1 MKRIAARV
9 CSCQPTTRHVVF
21 ALLVTSFTIAFALT
35 TLQAQPVPLPDG
47 WVVLPDDEYRALRQ
61 RANPSPPVPPTPAV
75 AAALSRVDYDLRV
88 EGESVTGR
96 AQLTVDVLREGWTT
110 VAIPSGLM
118 ARQAEIDGRP
128 VALIP
133 GADPQILLSRVG
145 RSLVTLDVV
154 LPLTTGPGTESIV
167 VPQSPA
173 PITRVALA
181 LPRSGVT
188 LTTTDGFVSER
199 TETSDESRWV
209 AYGRPHQPLSL
220 TWRRKVD
227 DRRSERPL
235 RVRARISQLIALGE
249 ELGQLSAS
257 LRVEVLQGLAREL
270 VLAIPPHVTV
280 AQVDGPTVA
289 DWEATSGSL
298 KVRFLEPV
306 STEVSFVVQG
316 DVRTAR
322 QGSIAV
328 PLVRLPSAERETGG
342 VAIDVLGSGELGERQ
357 SRGMDPTDVSDLG
370 DIVAGRESPSM
381 AAFRFRP
388 MAGSDGR
395 ALSISV
401 VRYTPQAVLIAN
413 VEEARYRTLMSEDG
427 RLLVE
432 ARYAIRN
439 NQRAFLKVALPEGAA
454 LWSADVAGRPIRP
467 GVADASGVLLP
478 LEKGRAGE
486 EAPTFIVS
494 LMYLQR
500 TRTWERAGSATLELP
515 ALDLPVSRTGVEFNY
530 SPRFRVEPLPGT
542 FRVEDNIGPTAE
554 AFARPSGV
562 DQEATQMVPAVA
574 PPPPPLAAS
583 RPSSGLQA
591 LVDRFKTDTGGRTSV
606 GTLPVQVA
614 FPHFGSSVFF
624 AAELTPEAHAPALA
638 FTFTRIRD

>member
-1 MKRIAARV
+1 MKRTAIRV
-9 CSCQPTTRHVVF
+9 CSYRPTTRHAVV
-21 ALLVTSFTIAFALT
+21 ALLVTSFTIEFAVTALY
-35 TLQAQPVPLPDG
+35 AQPAALPDG
-47 WVVLPDDEYRALRQ
+47 WVVLPNDEYLALRQ
-61 RANPSPPVPPTPAV
+61 RANPSPPVPPISAV

-96 AQLTVDVLREGWTT
+96 AQLTIDVLREGWTT

-118 ARQAEIDGRP
+118 ARQAQIDGRP

-133 GADPQILLSRVG
+133 GASPQILLSRVG
-145 RSLVTLDVV
+145 RTLVTLDVV
-154 LPLTTGPGTESIV
+154 LPLTTGPGTESIA

-173 PITRVALA
+173 PISRVVLA

-188 LTTTDGFVSER
+188 LTTTDGFVSEH
-199 TETSDESRWV
+199 TQTGDESRWV
-209 AYGRPHQPLSL
+209 AYGRPHLPLSL

-227 DRRSERPL
+227 DRRSELPL
-235 RVRARISQLIALGE
+235 RVRARISQLVGLGE

-257 LRVEVLQGLAREL
+257 VRVEVQQGLAREL
-270 VLAIPPHVTV
+270 VLAVPPSVTV

-298 KVRFLEPV
+298 TVRFLEPV
-306 STEVSFVVQG
+306 ASEVGFVVQG
-316 DVRTAR
+316 DVRTPR
-322 QGSIAV
+322 EGSIAV
-328 PLVRLPSAERETGG
+328 PLVRVPSAERETGG

-370 DIVAGRESPSM
+370 DLITGRESPSM
-381 AAFRFRP
+381 VAFRFRP
-388 MAGSDGR
+388 ITGSDGR
-395 ALSISV
+395 VLSVSV
-401 VRYTPQAVLIAN
+401 VRYSPQAVLIAN
-413 VEEARYRTLMSEDG
+413 VEEARYRALMSEDG

-439 NQRAFLKVALPEGAA
+439 NQRAFLKLTLPEGAT
-454 LWSADVAGRPIRP
+454 LWSAEVSGRPIRP

-486 EAPTFIVS
+486 EAPTFTVS

-500 TRTWERAGSATLELP
+500 TQAWGRTGSTTLELP

-530 SPRFRVEPLPGT
+530 SPRFRVEPLPGA

-554 AFARPSGV
+554 AFTRASLV
-562 DQEATQMVPAVA
+562 DRAVTQGAPAV
-574 PPPPPLAAS
+574 PPPPPTAS
-583 RPSSGLQA
+583 RSSSGLQA
-591 LVDRFKTDTGGRTSV
+591 LVDRFRTDVGGRTSV
-606 GTLPVQVA
+606 GTLPVHVA
-614 FPHFGSSVFF
+614 FPNFGSSVFL
-624 AAELTPEAHAPALA
+624 AAELTPESHAPALA
-638 FTFTRIRD
+638 FAFKRIRD

>member
-1 MKRIAARV
+1 MKRIAVRV
-9 CSCQPTTRHVVF
+9 CSCRPTTRHATI
-21 ALLVTSFTIAFALT
+21 ALLVTSFTILFALA
-35 TLQAQPVPLPDG
+35 TLHAQPVSLPDG

-61 RANPSPPVPPTPAV
+61 RANPSPPTPPRPAV

-88 EGESVTGR
+88 DGESVAGR
-96 AQLTVDVLREGWTT
+96 AQLTIDVLREGWAT

-118 ARQAEIDGRP
+118 ARQAQIDGRP

-133 GADPQILLSRVG
+133 GASPQILLSRVG
-145 RSLVTLDVV
+145 RTLVALDVV
-154 LPLTTGPGTESIV
+154 LPLTAGPGTETIV

-181 LPRSGVT
+181 VPRSGVT
-188 LTTTDGFVSER
+188 LTTTDGFVSEHA
-199 TETSDESRWV
+199 ETSDESRWV

-227 DRRSERPL
+227 DRRSELPL
-235 RVRARISQLIALGE
+235 RVRARISQLVGLGE

-257 LRVEVLQGLAREL
+257 VRLEVQQGLAREL
-270 VLAIPPHVTV
+270 VLAIPLSVTV

-289 DWEATSGSL
+289 DWDATSGSL
-298 KVRFLEPV
+298 RVRFLEPV
-306 STEVSFVVQG
+306 ASEVSFVVQG

-322 QGSIAV
+322 QGSIVV
-328 PLVRLPSAERETGG
+328 PLVRVPSAERETGG

-439 NQRAFLKVALPEGAA
+439 NQRAFLKVTLPEGAT

-486 EAPTFIVS
+486 EAPTFAVS
-494 LMYLQR
+494 LTYLQR
-500 TRTWERAGSATLELP
+500 TRAWDRTGSTTLELP
-515 ALDLPVSRTGVEFNY
+515 ALDLPISRTGVEFNY
-530 SPRFRVEPLPGT
+530 SPRFRVEPLPGA

-554 AFARPSGV
+554 AFTRPPVVDANRVARAG
-562 DQEATQMVPAVA
+562 
-574 PPPPPLAAS
+574 PPPPPPPPAAS
-583 RPSSGLQA
+583 RPSSDLQA
-591 LVDRFKTDTGGRTSV
+591 LVDRFRTDAGGRTSI

-614 FPHFGSSVFF
+614 FPSFGSSVFL
-624 AAELTPEAHAPALA
+624 AAELTPDAQAPTLA
-638 FTFTRIRD
+638 FAFKRIRD

>member
-1 MKRIAARV
+1 MKRAVIRV
-9 CSCQPTTRHVVF
+9 CCCHSASNRIAI
-21 ALLVTSFTIAFALT
+21 ALLVTSFTIAIPYS
-35 TLQAQPVPLPDG
+35 TLYAQPVSLPDG
-47 WVVLPDDEYRALRQ
+47 WVVLPDDDYRALRQ
-61 RANPSPPVPPTPAV
+61 RANPSPPAPPTPVV

-110 VAIPSGLM
+110 VAIPPGLM
-118 ARQAEIDGRP
+118 TRQAQVDGRP
-128 VALIP
+128 VALVP
-133 GADPQILLSRVG
+133 GTHPHVLLSRVG
-145 RSLVTLDVV
+145 RSLVTLDIV

-173 PITRVALA
+173 PISRVALA

-188 LTTTDGFVSER
+188 LTTTDGFVSGH
-199 TETSDESRWV
+199 TETGDESRWV

-227 DRRSERPL
+227 DRRSELPL
-235 RVRARISQLIALGE
+235 RVRARISQLIGLGE

-257 LRVEVLQGLAREL
+257 VRVEVLQGLAREL
-270 VLAIPPHVTV
+270 LLAIPPTVTV

-289 DWEATSGSL
+289 DWDATSGSVR
-298 KVRFLEPV
+298 VRFLEPV
-306 STEVSFVVQG
+306 AGEVSFVVQG

-322 QGSIAV
+322 QGSISV

-342 VAIDVLGSGELGERQ
+342 VAIDVLGSGELAERQ

-388 MAGSDGR
+388 MAGSDSR

-439 NQRAFLKVALPEGAA
+439 NQRAFLKVTLPEGAT

-486 EAPTFIVS
+486 EAPTFTVA

-500 TRTWERAGSATLELP
+500 TLAWDRSGSARLELP

-530 SPRFRVEPLPGT
+530 SPRFRVEPLPGA
-542 FRVEDNIGPTAE
+542 FRVEQNIGPTAE
-554 AFARPSGV
+554 AFTRPPIV
-562 DQEATQMVPAVA
+562 DANSVAA
-574 PPPPPLAAS
+574 PPPTAS
-583 RPSSGLQA
+583 RLSSGLQA
-591 LVDRFKTDTGGRTSV
+591 LVDRFKTDAGGRTSV

-614 FPHFGSSVFF
+614 FPDFGSSVFL
-624 AAELTPEAHAPALA
+624 AAELTPEANSPALA
-638 FTFTRIRD
+638 FAFKRIRD